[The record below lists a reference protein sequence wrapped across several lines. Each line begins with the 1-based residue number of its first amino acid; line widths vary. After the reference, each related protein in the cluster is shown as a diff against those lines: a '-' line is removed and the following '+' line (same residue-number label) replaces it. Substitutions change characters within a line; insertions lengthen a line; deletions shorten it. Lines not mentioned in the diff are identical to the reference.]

1 MSGISFIHCDACR
14 GALPTRKLAGF
25 AHVELRRSRDAFNL
39 LSAMALDTI
48 PTLLKVKLQD
58 RDPDWEVQFLTAL
71 CHERVSLVQDQPVQG
86 PDSWPYMMIRT
97 GGEEPMLNL
106 VRWASTR
113 GIGFVVNP
121 DQAMPDYVLT
131 YGMVWN
137 CRERGEFLTPAPEKT
152 SELIIRDGEQ
162 LFAGPPSTTYLPE
175 DVRQVLRDFL
185 RRQRVQAP
193 RVLMLSRDEKDW
205 DLAFSIESLNS
216 PPATE
221 HAGIAE
227 AVSWFLPAHYSVA
240 LVSERVVPG
249 FVAL

>member
-1 MSGISFIHCDACR
+1 
-14 GALPTRKLAGF
+14 
-25 AHVELRRSRDAFNL
+25 
-39 LSAMALDTI
+39 MALDTI

-71 CHERVSLVQDQPVQG
+71 CQERVSLVQDQPVQG

-121 DQAMPDYVLT
+121 DKAMPDYVLS

>member
-1 MSGISFIHCDACR
+1 MPRISFNRGSACR
-14 GALPTRKLAGF
+14 SALQSRKLGHLF
-25 AHVELRRSRDAFNL
+25 GVELRRPRDAFNL
-39 LSAMALDTI
+39 RAAMALDTI

-58 RDPDWEVQFLTAL
+58 RDPDWEVQFLSAL
-71 CHERVSLVQDQPVQG
+71 CHERMSLVQDQPVQG
-86 PDSWPYMMIRT
+86 PDSWPYMMLRT
-97 GGEEPMLNL
+97 GGDEPMMNL

-131 YGMVWN
+131 YGMIWN
-137 CRERGEFLTPAPEKT
+137 CRERGEFLTPAPEKS

-185 RRQRVQAP
+185 KRQRVSAP